1 MQKKCK
7 KKSNK
12 KNSTNIF
19 NFFQTNIFFST
30 KIFFVK
36 NKFGHFFVTDTHTA
50 PIIYKSLFGTSST
63 VFIRTLSR
71 WGPMCDNNEAFEEE
85 KAKDEES
92 DSA

>member
-1 MQKKCK
+1 MKQTKIQKHKVY
-7 KKSNK
+7 K
-12 KNSTNIF
+12 KNLDK
-19 NFFQTNIFFST
+19 
-30 KIFFVK
+30 KIRQNK
-36 NKFGHFFVTDTHTA
+36 LRKKFGHFFVTDTHTA

>member
-1 MQKKCK
+1 MKQTKIQKHKVYKKKFRQKKLDK
-7 KKSNK
+7 KKLRK
-12 KNSTNIF
+12 
-19 NFFQTNIFFST
+19 
-30 KIFFVK
+30 
-36 NKFGHFFVTDTHTA
+36 KFGHFFVTDTHTA